1 MNITGVSS
9 GAQTEAGRMTT
20 DSSCAVTGGRG
31 RAIYGCPA

>member
-20 DSSCAVTGGRG
+20 EASSAVMGGRG
-31 RAIYGCPA
+31 RAI